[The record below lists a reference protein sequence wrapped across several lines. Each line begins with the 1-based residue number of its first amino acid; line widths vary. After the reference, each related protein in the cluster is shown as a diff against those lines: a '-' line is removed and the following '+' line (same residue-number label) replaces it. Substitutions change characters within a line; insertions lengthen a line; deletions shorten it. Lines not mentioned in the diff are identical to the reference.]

1 MKRKQFLKAIAIAA
15 AAGLL
20 LAGCGGAAGNADSVS
35 SAASV
40 SEVSTGE
47 SETDSGESSREAAV
61 SNSASGETASGSEG
75 AEDSEELVQ
84 DADAPEIASL
94 TYTGSMPLAY
104 AAGFKVHYYEGGYAL
119 IDVLEDRQYLVVPE
133 DGEVPEELDGDIVVL
148 QQPLDNIYLAAT
160 SAMALFDAMDGLD
173 SIAYS
178 ALEASGWY
186 VEDAAAALENGD
198 MVYAGKYSEPDYEL
212 LVDGECCMAI
222 ESTMILHTPKVQ
234 EMLESLDIPVF
245 IDRSSYETDPLGRT
259 EWIKAYGVMLDK
271 EEEAEAFFE
280 EQAKIMD
287 ELEDYEQTDKTVA
300 FFYIGSDGTVAVR
313 NSTDYVVSMIE
324 MAGGNYAFSDT
335 FSEDTTGANVNISM
349 EQFYDV
355 ALDADYL
362 IYNASI
368 ESALESVNDL
378 TAKDALFADFKAVK
392 EGNVWTTEK
401 SLYQATD
408 SLTDFIRD
416 VHGML
421 SGDSDADMTF
431 LHKVE

>member
-1 MKRKQFLKAIAIAA
+1 MRRKQFLKAIAIAV

-20 LAGCGGAAGNADSVS
+20 LAGCGGAAGNAGGVS
-35 SAASV
+35 SAAAS

-47 SETDSGESSREAAV
+47 ENADSGESSLEAA
-61 SNSASGETASGSEG
+61 SFGSV
-75 AEDSEELVQ
+75 SEETENKSEDAADALVQ

-104 AAGFKVHYYEGGYAL
+104 ATGFKVHYYEGGYAL
-119 IDVLEDRQYLVVPE
+119 IDVLEDRQYLIVPE
-133 DGEVPEELDGDIVVL
+133 DGEAPEDLDGDIVVL

-368 ESALESVNDL
+368 ESALESVDDL
-378 TAKDALFADFKAVK
+378 IEKDALFADFKAVK